1 MLSTAQ
7 RHSARGFT
15 LIELLVVITIV
26 ALLIALLL
34 PAIKQAREVARVVVC
49 ASNLRQLA
57 VALHTYAHENNSM
70 ALAYRDDGSDCP
82 SPGFSSSVNWTN
94 LLYGGDEN
102 GGVHVTYNYVR
113 SEIPGRRKLN
123 QYAPDWDVYK
133 CPSDFGHPLR
143 RYTDI
148 LHRWIGTS
156 YDYNAKWYQPGG
168 TFLSLYGMSFDEVK
182 QTSRQILIGDA
193 DVYYTWTYWASE
205 VTGPHGTHYNWH
217 DPPEKHPE
225 AAATVSGVWT
235 YDVKCNLAFLDGH
248 VTFLKLGPHPPGDW
262 NVNNENYIVDPDYL
276 P

>member
-1 MLSTAQ
+1 MLNTAHRQ
-7 RHSARGFT
+7 PAWGFT

-34 PAIKQAREVARVVVC
+34 PTIKQARDAARVVVC

-57 VALHTYAHENNSM
+57 VALHAYAQENKSM

-94 LLYGGDEN
+94 HLYGGDEN

-123 QYAPDWDVYK
+123 KYAPDWDVYK
-133 CPSDFGHPLR
+133 CPSDFGNPLR
-143 RYTDI
+143 RNADI

-156 YDYNAKWYQPGG
+156 YNYNAKWYQPTA
-168 TFLSLYGMSFDEVK
+168 TFRSLYGMRFDEVEK
-182 QTSRQILIGDA
+182 TSRQILIGDE
-193 DVYYTWTYWASE
+193 DVFYTYSYW
-205 VTGPHGTHYNWH
+205 VTEPMGPHGTHYNWH
-217 DPPEKHPE
+217 DPPEKHPDE
-225 AAATVSGVWT
+225 PLAGSGMFT

-262 NVNNENYIVDPDYL
+262 NVNNENYILDPDYS